1 MAWLVMLF
9 PFLHCPGWEWV
20 SAHPGLKEWTEY
32 IFLELLRGG
41 PGILPLVIHL
51 VLHPV
56 HPTLIQTLCNSYQ
69 PSRFSWLKAVDILVG
84 LLGGGHLLLLHG
96 GVGLHVVLAEY
107 KTTSQ
112 STAIK
117 AFYMSI
123 TVLIA
128 LRVKLEGNQ
137 DELDVDNH

>member
-1 MAWLVMLF
+1 MLF

-32 IFLELLRGG
+32 ILFELLRGG

-51 VLHPV
+51 VLHLV
-56 HPTLIQTLCNSYQ
+56 HTTLIQTLSNSYQ

-84 LLGGGHLLLLHG
+84 LLWGGHLLLLHG
-96 GVGLHVVLAEY
+96 GVGLNVVLAKY

-112 STAIK
+112 STAIQ